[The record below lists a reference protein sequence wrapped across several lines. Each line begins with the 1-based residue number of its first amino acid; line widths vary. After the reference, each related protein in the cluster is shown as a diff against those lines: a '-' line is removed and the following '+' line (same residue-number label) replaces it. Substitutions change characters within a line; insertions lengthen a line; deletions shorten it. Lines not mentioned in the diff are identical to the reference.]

1 MRFRPAALPVTAAV
15 LLAAAVTT
23 PTGRAAASASHSGK
37 PTSTASVQSN
47 GNGSGR
53 SGTAPTGHGHGRP
66 GSGSAQGIVQSVD
79 ATSVVLTELDGST
92 VTISITP
99 ATRVFV
105 DGSHARVGEVEPG
118 FVVAV
123 TWVGGKARVLE
134 AFDLSSPGVVEMG
147 VVRSV
152 SARIVVVRR
161 SDGATVRIR
170 VGPHTRVLL
179 DGSPVSL
186 HAVKPG
192 YAVVFTAATA
202 KGGKPAA
209 LLRFLRPI

>member
-1 MRFRPAALPVTAAV
+1 MRRRLAVLPVTAAV
-15 LLAAAVTT
+15 LLAAAVTA
-23 PTGRAAASASHSGK
+23 PIGGAAASASNSGK
-37 PTSTASVQSN
+37 PATTASTQSN
-47 GNGSGR
+47 GNGSGK
-53 SGTAPTGHGHGRP
+53 SETVPTGHGHGRP

-79 ATSVVLTELDGST
+79 ATSVVLTGLDGST
-92 VTISITP
+92 VTVSITP

-105 DGSHARVGEVEPG
+105 DGSHARVAEVEPG

-134 AFDLSSPGVVEMG
+134 AFDLSSPGAVEMG

-170 VGPHTRVLL
+170 VGPHTHVLL
-179 DGSPVSL
+179 GGNRMSL
-186 HAVKPG
+186 HAVKAG
-192 YAVVFTAATA
+192 YTVVFAAA
-202 KGGKPAA
+202 NVRGGKPAG